1 MSTTA
6 PPFTLAAAAE
16 RLGSI
21 HADLA
26 ALYAAAD
33 ASSLPQGAVMSL
45 HWLCEDALST
55 LAHMHAMLAPCQP
68 AQTTAGAPC
77 SN

>member
-1 MSTTA
+1 MSPA
-6 PPFTLAAAAE
+6 ASPITLAAAAD
-16 RLGSI
+16 RLGAI

-33 ASSLPQGAVMSL
+33 ASRLPQGTVMGL

-55 LAHMHAMLAPCQP
+55 LAHMHAMLAPRQP

-77 SN
+77 SD